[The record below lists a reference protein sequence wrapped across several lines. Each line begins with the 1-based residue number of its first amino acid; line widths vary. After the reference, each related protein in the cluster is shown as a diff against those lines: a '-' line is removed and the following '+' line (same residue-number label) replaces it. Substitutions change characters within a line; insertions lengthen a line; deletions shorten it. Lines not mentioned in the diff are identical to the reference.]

1 MANTYFLRYFKEIHP
16 DDHTVYRL
24 EFHQKLEI
32 KPDVPVI
39 PIAEPVLG
47 QEIGA
52 VVQSLHLQI
61 QGQQA
66 DIDSPIVKTSLA
78 MSFVDAPEIVDDR
91 KNGMWEEF
99 YSADATGWKVL
110 LLEDNNMIWGGY
122 ITPDSFSE
130 ELSYRGVVSIIAR
143 DNIGH
148 LKDFP
153 FDAQTAD
160 GTISLYDL
168 VTMGWEKIQSPMVL
182 DWSGDGDG
190 VNWLNCSGQI
200 MYATRMNISAFE
212 DMSWYDAIEK
222 ALYSYGLVMRYIE
235 RNRVHI
241 CPLRDMP
248 KHGYHDYDYFGANIP
263 IFATG
268 ARRELVPAAK
278 MIQENVSYDLE
289 DKVSFPQIEQSRY
302 TGVETSYRCKI
313 EGAVIDGTSFGRVEH
328 DAPIWAIS
336 ELPYYTGWDNYTDYS
351 LCFDISRYG
360 TGYFTERQGGDA
372 EMRKYMYIAANNVDA
387 RSIMFR
393 KFITPCEFA
402 IKIKF
407 GRPLSINSANKLE
420 QQSVYNLE
428 KIIFRIE
435 VKQGGNTYYYAGNG
449 EWKVDEHTMTYEYDP
464 QDGVTDFEVQVKPNV
479 TMVENA
485 DSQTKMTLHIYKVVY
500 KQMGSGSLQ
509 HIGLYACIQ
518 DFAIAASDTAS
529 LMKKNNVKTVY
540 NEDNNIVIKRDPE
553 IAPTFD
559 AVPFPGLI
567 KNGIFVENL
576 GMLQPTPEWQY
587 GNEQALQLAVHVH
600 KQLLCYHSKPN
611 NLITGTIVAANSD
624 ANVGSRPFSSNW
636 MYRGKEHMLISGNLN
651 LLTNRVEGAVLREFI
666 RYEDMWKESEVEPPL
681 YFENISEGEMAIGFS
696 TNNIQYSMDGKS
708 WEILSAGGTTPSV
721 GKGGKIY
728 FKASGLTPT
737 SSVGIGA
744 FSSTADCKVG
754 GNAMSMLYGDAYAD
768 KVVISESYTFNR
780 LFLNLTKL
788 KDASELILPATTLS
802 PYCYNA
808 MFRGCSSLVNAPEL
822 PATTL
827 SPYCYNGM
835 FLGCSSLVNAPELPA
850 TTLVTYCYNAMF
862 LDCKKL
868 AYIKALFVTEPSA
881 SYTNTWLSNVA
892 QSGTF
897 VKNIMATWEVRGVNA
912 VPSDW
917 TIEYVNNTR
926 LSGEEGTVEIGT
938 NAQV

>member
-32 KPDVPVI
+32 KPDAPVI

-78 MSFVDAPEIVDDR
+78 MSFVDAPEIEDNR

-110 LLEDNNMIWGGY
+110 LLEDNNVIWGGY

-153 FDAQTAD
+153 FDAETAD

-212 DMSWYDAIEK
+212 DMSWYEAIEK

-248 KHGYHDYDYFGANIP
+248 KHGYHDYDYFGTNTP
-263 IFATG
+263 VFATG

-313 EGAVIDGTSFGRVEH
+313 EGAVVDGTSFGRVEH

-435 VKQGGNTYYYAGNG
+435 VKQGGDTYYYAGNG

-500 KQMGSGSLQ
+500 RQMGSGSLQ

-567 KNGIFVENL
+567 KNGIFVEDL
-576 GMLQPTPEWQY
+576 GMLKPTPEWQY

-600 KQLLCYHSKPN
+600 KQLLCYLSKPN

-624 ANVGSRPFSSNW
+624 ANVGSRPFSTNW

-666 RYEDMWKESEVEPPL
+666 RYEDMWKDTLPAGYKALDYIENTGSGYVDTGIVIASLEASVEVDCQ
-681 YFENISEGEMAIGFS
+681 FRSI
-696 TNNIQYSMDGKS
+696 
-708 WEILSAGGTTPSV
+708 
-721 GKGGKIY
+721 
-728 FKASGLTPT
+728 PT
-737 SSVGIGA
+737 SSAEMAWGYSKGRNFIPRWCLAAHSGKWYG
-744 FSSTADCKVG
+744 SPNITTTTGTADKKRHTFELSVG
-754 GNAMSMLYGDAYAD
+754 SSSSGSAVYRGKIDGETLYAD
-768 KVVISESYTFNR
+768 
-780 LFLNLTKL
+780 
-788 KDASELILPATTLS
+788 
-802 PYCYNA
+802 
-808 MFRGCSSLVNAPEL
+808 
-822 PATTL
+822 
-827 SPYCYNGM
+827 
-835 FLGCSSLVNAPELPA
+835 
-850 TTLVTYCYNAMF
+850 TTLVYPADF
-862 LDCKKL
+862 
-868 AYIKALFVTEPSA
+868 A
-881 SYTNTWLSNVA
+881 
-892 QSGTF
+892 
-897 VKNIMATWEVRGVNA
+897 
-912 VPSDW
+912 
-917 TIEYVNNTR
+917 VNNMPIYLFARNNQGTADLFGKCR
-926 LSGEEGTVEIGT
+926 IYGFKVWKDGILAHDLRPCENNAGTLGFYDVVGQKFSSAIGSGLVGSTSLVSMEESAFEV
-938 NAQV
+938 

>member
-1 MANTYFLRYFKEIHP
+1 MALYVLKYYKDIPQTDGSVI
-16 DDHTVYRL
+16 RL
-24 EFHQKLEI
+24 EILKKQLMN
-32 KPDVPVI
+32 DVPSI
-39 PIAEPVLG
+39 PIAEVATDM
-47 QEIGA
+47 EIGG

-61 QGQQA
+61 QGQQG
-66 DIDSPIVKTSLA
+66 DVDTPIVKTSLV
-78 MSFVDAPEIVDDR
+78 MTFVDAPDIEDGR
-91 KNGMWEEF
+91 KNGNWDEF
-99 YSADATGWKVL
+99 YTADATGWKVIL
-110 LLEDNNMIWGGY
+110 KEKTLTSTEFKAIWGGY
-122 ITPDSFSE
+122 ITPDSYSE
-130 ELSYRGVVSIIAR
+130 DIVYHGSVTIVAR

-148 LKDFP
+148 LQDFP
-153 FDAQTAD
+153 FDAESAD

-168 VTMGWEKIQSPMVL
+168 VTKGWEKIESPMVL
-182 DWSGDGDG
+182 DWNGDGNA
-190 VNWLNCSGQI
+190 VNWLKCSGVI
-200 MYATRMNISAFE
+200 LYDTRMNLSFFE
-212 DMSWYDAIEK
+212 GMTWYEAIEK
-222 ALYSYGLVMRYIE
+222 AFYSYGLVMRYVG

-248 KHGYHDYDYFGANIP
+248 KHGYFSYSYFATKEP
-263 IFATG
+263 IFVTG
-268 ARRELVPAAK
+268 ATRELVPAAK
-278 MIQENVSYDLE
+278 MIQETVSYDLE
-289 DKVSFPQIEQSRY
+289 DSVSFPQIEQDRY

-313 EGAVIDGTSFGRVEH
+313 EGDTYGRVEH

-435 VKQGGNTYYYAGNG
+435 VKQGGDTYYYAGNG

-500 KQMGSGSLQ
+500 RQMGSGSLQ

-576 GMLQPTPEWQY
+576 GMLQPTPEWRY
-587 GNEQALQLAVHVH
+587 GDEKAVQLPVHIH
-600 KQLLCYHSKPN
+600 KQLLCYHAKPN
-611 NLITGTIVAANSD
+611 NLISGTIVNS
-624 ANVGSRPFSSNW
+624 GTMGLSCNW
-636 MYRGKEHMLISGNLN
+636 LWRGKEHILTSGSLN
-651 LLTNRVEGAVLREFI
+651 LITGHMEGAVLREFV
-666 RYEDMWKESEVEPPL
+666 RYEDMWKDEEMPSGYTPLEYVENAGSGYVNTGITIASL
-681 YFENISEGEMAIGFS
+681 DASVSVDCQFISIPSSSAEMAWGYSKGQNFIPRWCFAAHSGKWYGS
-696 TNNIQYSMDGKS
+696 PNVTTTTGKADTNRHTFEM
-708 WEILSAGGTTPSV
+708 SV
-721 GKGGKIY
+721 GTSASGGAVYRGKIDGLTLYSETALVYPSDFQLNNMPVYLFARNNNGTADLFGKCRIYGFKVVDGGKITNDLRPCRDADGAVGFY
-728 FKASGLTPT
+728 DMIARRFCKGVGSGLT
-737 SSVGIGA
+737 GEGA
-744 FSSTADCKVG
+744 GEVIPEGG
-754 GNAMSMLYGDAYAD
+754 GN
-768 KVVISESYTFNR
+768 
-780 LFLNLTKL
+780 
-788 KDASELILPATTLS
+788 TT
-802 PYCYNA
+802 
-808 MFRGCSSLVNAPEL
+808 PE
-822 PATTL
+822 
-827 SPYCYNGM
+827 N
-835 FLGCSSLVNAPELPA
+835 
-850 TTLVTYCYNAMF
+850 
-862 LDCKKL
+862 
-868 AYIKALFVTEPSA
+868 PS
-881 SYTNTWLSNVA
+881 
-892 QSGTF
+892 
-897 VKNIMATWEVRGVNA
+897 I
-912 VPSDW
+912 P
-917 TIEYVNNTR
+917 
-926 LSGEEGTVEIGT
+926 IG
-938 NAQV
+938 